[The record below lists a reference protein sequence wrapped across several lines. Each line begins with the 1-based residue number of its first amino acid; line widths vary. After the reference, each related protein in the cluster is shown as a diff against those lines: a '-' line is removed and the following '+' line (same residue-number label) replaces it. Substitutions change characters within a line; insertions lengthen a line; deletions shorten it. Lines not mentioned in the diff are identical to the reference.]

1 MQDKPRIPIHIFD
14 CGQDSKSSRPIDLD
28 EDKPSS
34 KIEQRSAQNK
44 INAFEAFEAR
54 KLETIN
60 EIPIETKPPVEDD
73 LDSLVAKLRAPPS
86 GELDA
91 KQQRKAELLLKMNA
105 ALRENNK
112 AVIEEQERLNDPNYE
127 RKRNKDEYFR
137 KQQQIESEL
146 ESRGLDKSK
155 KYLF

>member
-1 MQDKPRIPIHIFD
+1 M
-14 CGQDSKSSRPIDLD
+14 
-28 EDKPSS
+28 
-34 KIEQRSAQNK
+34 
-44 INAFEAFEAR
+44 
-54 KLETIN
+54 
-60 EIPIETKPPVEDD
+60 
-73 LDSLVAKLRAPPS
+73 AKLRAPPS

-91 KQQRKAELLLKMNA
+91 RQQRKAELMLKMNA

-112 AVIEEQERLNDPNYE
+112 AVIEEQERLKDPNYE

-137 KQQQIESEL
+137 KQQRIEQEL